1 MSYTCKRSKINPK
14 YTHYF
19 VQDGFVFR
27 LKLGLTREIGVLS
40 LMQNHDGMSRMEDT
54 PEALALEAE
63 ITTLPH
69 LTGWLQG

>member
-1 MSYTCKRSKINPK
+1 M
-14 YTHYF
+14 
-19 VQDGFVFR
+19 FR
-27 LKLGLTREIGVLS
+27 LKLGLTREIGVLR